1 MYICDLKGHML
12 YYFGDILLSK
22 SSEASSYTGQVPD
35 PDINQ
40 RVGYTFVGVLTC
52 CEKMWEDT
60 SV

>member
-1 MYICDLKGHML
+1 ML